1 MGQASL
7 LLPGPFQG
15 PRRPAPSNPFVSAHT
30 GMIPEGPVL
39 FLGAAGGAD
48 AAKMARQGRPVT
60 LVDDR
65 ILAAEQPDKDWE
77 TSETS
82 PGIRGDQPLAWQLG
96 YQRWAGI
103 VALYCQWPETVW
115 RHLMGQVPNALI
127 PGGVLLLEG
136 QAMGPA
142 GPMNTDDTLLDP
154 EELRPELDILFLSRF
169 AVVSR
174 PLPEMGLNP
183 ARVLQVVG
191 VHLEPNDQSLWEAAP
206 APRRR
211 RA

>member
-1 MGQASL
+1 MGQTSL

-39 FLGAAGGAD
+39 FLGAAGGTD

-60 LVDDR
+60 LADDR
-65 ILAAEQPDKDWE
+65 LLASAQSGE
-77 TSETS
+77 TAVAA
-82 PGIRGDQPLAWQLG
+82 GIRGGQPLAWQLG

-142 GPMNTDDTLLDP
+142 GPMSADDTLLDP
-154 EELRPELDILFLSRF
+154 EELRPELEILFLSRF

-191 VHLEPNDQSLWEAAP
+191 VHLEPNDQSLWEAPP